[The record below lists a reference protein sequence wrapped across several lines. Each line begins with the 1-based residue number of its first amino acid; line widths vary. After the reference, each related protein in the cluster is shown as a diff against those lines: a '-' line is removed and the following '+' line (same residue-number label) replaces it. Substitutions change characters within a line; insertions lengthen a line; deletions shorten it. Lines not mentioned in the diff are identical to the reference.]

1 MKVGVNI
8 IGELDSE
15 RMYLLRLSEIQTRLP
30 RRLKPQLAKQVKDP
44 KTTNKC
50 RRYDGM
56 TLRLL
61 DQVLSVS

>member
-1 MKVGVNI
+1 MKVGGNI

-15 RMYLLRLSEIQTRLP
+15 RMYLRLSKIQTRLP
-30 RRLKPQLAKQVKDP
+30 RRLKPQLAKQVRDP
-44 KTTNKC
+44 KTTKKC